1 MSPAATLPLQMKD
14 RVDCKQQRDDD
25 IYASAP
31 LRRLLDA
38 QTHALK
44 PALQRCFGV
53 HALLLGASFDDV
65 PPALPM
71 LGCWAR
77 LLLAGGRY
85 QGDLR
90 AAADEP
96 LPFID
101 DAFELVLLRHALEVA
116 PQPPSLL
123 DEAIRVL
130 APGGVLAL
138 TGVHLFSGWSPWFY
152 WHARG
157 KPPALQMPWRLRHQL
172 ELAGLEVEQVQRVG
186 SAWPGRKTTRH
197 APAGASVFGGG
208 YVLLARKRRRLAT
221 PLRLKPALVRVPANN
236 RLSPGTRRSTA
247 L

>member
-1 MSPAATLPLQMKD
+1 MQP
-14 RVDCKQQRDDD
+14 RDDD

-38 QTHALK
+38 QTCVLK
-44 PALQRCFGV
+44 QGLQRCFGA
-53 HALLLGASFDDV
+53 HALLLGASSDDV

-71 LGCWAR
+71 LGCWTSLHLSGSHYR
-77 LLLAGGRY
+77 
-85 QGDLR
+85 GDLR

-96 LPFID
+96 LPFVD

-116 PQPPSLL
+116 PLPASLL

-138 TGVHLFSGWSPWFY
+138 TGVHPLGGWSPWFC

-157 KPPALQMPWRLRHQL
+157 RPRALQMPWRLRHQL
-172 ELAGLEVEQVQRVG
+172 ESAGLAVEQMQRVG
-186 SAWPGRKTTRH
+186 SALPGLKT
-197 APAGASVFGGG
+197 APQALAGTFGGG
-208 YVLLARKRRRLAT
+208 YVLVARKRRRLAT
-221 PLRLKPALVRVPANN
+221 PLRLNPSPVRVPANS
-236 RLSPGTRRSTA
+236 RLSPGTRRSAA